1 MAYAR
6 PPSSCIVDVMGLE
19 ELAKRLSDEQ
29 RIGLTPELVKRLG
42 IAPPDVTRGRLMAQV
57 EGDRSHLG
65 VYFIGCYVIDD
76 TDFWGDGE
84 IYWWSIPVV
93 VDTAGKV
100 RKDVLYGLPN
110 GMAPHRV
117 GSLEWMTNISLAQP
131 PLLAVIPPGDAARQL
146 VLRLAIYDDDR
157 QPANLPAAMTAGLEA
172 FAAISD
178 GEFES
183 PEHIIQPVRQAI
195 WDSLKAYQD
204 DILIEQD
211 LVLRH
216 GETGMFGRGLV
227 GSLINS
233 MARFYYFVADENT
246 TERFGPVTLHK
257 GQTETVRFPSPLK
270 GGGRL
275 ALFAR
280 GADVSCS
287 AFGDLTTDTPFMNRV
302 IESRQEASF
311 ADGFTITGTGPAKLV
326 AFYTPPGY

>member
-1 MAYAR
+1 
-6 PPSSCIVDVMGLE
+6 MGLE
-19 ELAKRLSDEQ
+19 ELAKRLSDEH
-29 RIGLTPELVKRLG
+29 RIGITPELVQGLG
-42 IAPPDVTRGRLMAQV
+42 IASADVTRGRLMAQV
-57 EGDRSHLG
+57 EDDRSHLG

-84 IYWWSIPVV
+84 IYWWSIPVIK
-93 VDTAGKV
+93 DIHGKV
-100 RKDVLYGLPN
+100 RKNLLHGLPN
-110 GMAPHRV
+110 GMPPHRV

-131 PLLAVIPPGDAARQL
+131 PLLAVVPPGDAAQQL
-146 VLRLAIYDDDR
+146 TLRIGIYDDDR
-157 QPANLPAAMTAGLEA
+157 APADVPTAMTRGLEA
-172 FAAISD
+172 FRDLAD
-178 GEFES
+178 GEFDG
-183 PEHIIQPVRQAI
+183 PELIINPVRQAI

-216 GETGMFGRGLV
+216 GETSQFGRGLV

-257 GQTETVRFPSPLK
+257 GQVETVKFDSPLR

-302 IESRQEASF
+302 IEHRQETSF
-311 ADGFTITGTGPAKLV
+311 AAGFNVAGNGAAKFV
-326 AFYTPPGY
+326 AYYTPPDSF

>member
-1 MAYAR
+1 
-6 PPSSCIVDVMGLE
+6 MGLE

-29 RIGLTPELVKRLG
+29 RIGLTPELTQRLG
-42 IAPPDVTRGRLMAQV
+42 IASADVTRGRLMAQV

-84 IYWWSIPVV
+84 IYWWSIPVIK
-93 VDTAGKV
+93 DTGGKV

-110 GMAPHRV
+110 GMEPHRV
-117 GSLEWMTNISLAQP
+117 GSLEWMTNISLARP
-131 PLLAVIPPGDAARQL
+131 PLLAVIPPGDAAEQL
-146 VLRLAIYDDDR
+146 ILRLGIYDDDR
-157 QPANLPAAMTAGLEA
+157 APADLPGAMTKGLEA
-172 FAAISD
+172 FAAVAN
-178 GEFES
+178 GEFDG
-183 PEHIIQPVRQAI
+183 PEHIINPVRHAI
-195 WDSLKAYQD
+195 WESLKAYQD

-211 LVLRH
+211 LILRH
-216 GETGMFGRGLV
+216 GETSMFGRGLI

-246 TERFGPVTLHK
+246 TQRFGPVTLHK
-257 GQTETVRFPSPLK
+257 GQVETVRFDTPLQ

-302 IESRQEASF
+302 IERRQEANF
-311 ADGFTITGTGPAKLV
+311 ADGFNIAGNGAAKFV
-326 AFYTPPGY
+326 AYYTPPDAV